1 MSLFRQS
8 KYDYWSESN
17 ISLKNKVEICF
28 ENWNKEKL
36 SQIALLVLLV
46 TTHVWSSRV
55 FDKNYPSGLSLRFL

>member
-1 MSLFRQS
+1 MTFPIGKSS
-8 KYDYWSESN
+8 MIKYWSESN

-46 TTHVWSSRV
+46 TTQYTCVELQSFW
-55 FDKNYPSGLSLRFL
+55 